1 MSIKSESDF
10 ISVLYS
16 NATTGTAWFFKACL
30 FSTLFLITF
39 LASQPAIAESPPLT
53 EMNAG
58 LNDAWFNP
66 ETSGQGFYMTV
77 FPELGFVSLAW
88 FTYDTELPPDD
99 ATANLGDPGH
109 RWFTALG
116 TIDGNQSTMSIDITS
131 GGIFDNATPVQHTD
145 PAGSDGIINL
155 TFDTCA
161 AGTVTY
167 DIPAIAQQGTVPIQR
182 VADDNIALCEELAAP
197 DPMACTRQE
206 PDISHG
212 VDNPPIVDDTAV
224 PKSEIIGGGPGP
236 DGIPP
241 LEFPDFVDDLQAIL
255 LAPSELIAGVKI
267 GDDIRAYPHNILN
280 WHEVVNDQFTIDG
293 LSETATLSY
302 CPLTGSAMLW
312 QALME
317 PGDKTLGTSGLL
329 YNSNLIMY
337 DRKTGSLWS
346 QMLEQSIWGDQ
357 ILKIPDRLQVVETT
371 WGTWQ
376 TMYPDTIKLSEST
389 GFSRDYDAYPYGNF
403 RQDNSLLFPVNNS
416 DDNRLH
422 RKERVLGINV
432 GESSKVYPISSFS
445 GDVEV
450 INEVV
455 GDMQVVVTGSSSLN
469 FGVVYN
475 RQLED
480 CTVLD
485 FQPVQGRLPVV
496 MSDNEGNEWDVFGV
510 AVSGERTGQQLQK
523 TNSYISYWYAWTG
536 FFPGADIH
544 Q

>member
-16 NATTGTAWFFKACL
+16 NATARTAWFFKGCV
-30 FSTLFLITF
+30 FSTLFFITF

-66 ETSGQGFYMTV
+66 DTSGQGFFVTV
-77 FPELGFVSLAW
+77 FSDLGVVSLAW
-88 FTYDTELPPDD
+88 FTYDTELPLED
-99 ATANLGDPGH
+99 APTNLGDPGH

-116 TIDGNQSTMSIDITS
+116 TIDGIQSTMSIDITS
-131 GGIFDNATPVQHTD
+131 GGIFDNAALVQHTD
-145 PAGSDGIINL
+145 PAGSDGTINL
-155 TFDTCA
+155 SFETCA

-182 VADDNIALCEELAAP
+182 VADDNVALCEVLATP
-197 DPMACTRQE
+197 ACTRAD

-212 VDNPPIVDDTAV
+212 VDEPPIVEDTTV
-224 PKSEIIGGGPGP
+224 PADEVIGGGPGP

-241 LEFPDFVDDLQAIL
+241 LEFPNFVEDLQVTN
-255 LAPSELIAGVKI
+255 LATFELVAGVKI
-267 GDDIRAYPHNILN
+267 GDDVRAYPHNILN
-280 WHEVVNDQFTIDG
+280 WHEVVNDEFIIG
-293 LSETATLSY
+293 ESPEVVTLSY

-312 QALME
+312 ESLLA
-317 PGDKTLGTSGLL
+317 PGDETLGTSGLL

-337 DRKTGSLWS
+337 DRETGSLWS
-346 QMLEQSIWGDQ
+346 QMLEQSIWGERIQ
-357 ILKIPDRLQVVETT
+357 TIPDRLQVVETT

-376 TMYPDTIKLSEST
+376 AMYPDTIILSERT
-389 GFSRDYDAYPYGNF
+389 GFSRDYDAYPYDNF

-432 GESSKVYPISSFS
+432 GDSSKVYPISSFS

-450 INEVV
+450 INELV

-485 FQPVQGRLPVV
+485 FQPVLGRLPVV

-510 AVSGERTGQQLQK
+510 AVSGKRTGQRLQK